1 LKHFGN
7 FFERNANVMGLCT
20 SVMYARLC

>member
-1 LKHFGN
+1 
-7 FFERNANVMGLCT
+7 MGLCT